1 MKHVSKSFQRT
12 YLPPFKHPRSTGEKE
27 KMTEAPRSY
36 PKIAYTLAI
45 IGGVIILSSGL
56 LLAGASSLILYWM
69 PSVNATPSIKQVAD
83 AKVAA
88 VESIVGIISGI
99 IVIAS
104 AAMLR
109 RRPSK
114 RETWGIRILFFS
126 VLSILCIVGIPVG
139 SFIGIAAGIMILRWK
154 PLKI

>member
-1 MKHVSKSFQRT
+1 VKK
-12 YLPPFKHPRSTGEKE
+12 
-27 KMTEAPRSY
+27 KMTEKTPRSY
-36 PKIAYTLAI
+36 PKIAFTIAVL
-45 IGGVIILSSGL
+45 GGVIILLSGL

-69 PSVNATPSIKQVAD
+69 PHVNVTPSPEQVAD

-88 VESIVGIISGI
+88 VESAIGIISGI

-104 AAMLR
+104 AVMLR
-109 RRPSK
+109 RRPSQ

-154 PLKI
+154 PPKF

>member
-1 MKHVSKSFQRT
+1 MTKM
-12 YLPPFKHPRSTGEKE
+12 PPQ
-27 KMTEAPRSY
+27 SY
-36 PKIAYTLAI
+36 PKIAFTIALV
-45 IGGVIILSSGL
+45 GGVIILLSGL

-69 PSVNATPSIKQVAD
+69 PHANVTPSMKQVAD

-88 VESIVGIISGI
+88 AGSATGIISGI

-154 PLKI
+154 PPKI